1 MIRPPP
7 PIVPSIA
14 VTCDAQ
20 HNTTRYWQW
29 RKKRLCSEFESKP
42 RTIPPLK
49 DTRAGLP
56 EGRGEVA
63 HCDRRVMCVV
73 CCVLRGRHGAAVRG
87 VDEAQ
92 GAGEADQAA
101 AYRP

>member
-1 MIRPPP
+1 M
-7 PIVPSIA
+7 
-14 VTCDAQ
+14 T
-20 HNTTRYWQW
+20 HNTTQHGIGSGV
-29 RKKRLCSEFESKP
+29 KSVSAQSLNQNPEHIH
-42 RTIPPLK
+42 IPPLK